1 MFNVGIIGATPANQV
16 TVMLPASFN
25 LQRFGTGYYHGIE
38 LTAGGALLV
47 TGPTSGPNP
56 TTPLGSDYW
65 VKSSDRV
72 PGAGAGFDV
81 RFSAITGAAYPYE
94 QPVTNFSYSL
104 GVDNT
109 FRWKWTG
116 SPGGQCTMSI
126 LNAGT
131 SVVVAST
138 TIYIA

>member
-1 MFNVGIIGATPANQV
+1 MLNVGIIGATPANQV

-25 LQRFGTGYYHGIE
+25 LQRYGTSAYHGIK

-47 TGPTSGPNP
+47 TGPTSGSDP

-72 PGAGAGFDV
+72 PGVGAGFDV
-81 RFSAITGAAYPYE
+81 RFSAIIGAGTPYE

-104 GVDNT
+104 GADKT
-109 FRWKWTG
+109 FLWKWSG

-138 TIYIA
+138 TIYIV